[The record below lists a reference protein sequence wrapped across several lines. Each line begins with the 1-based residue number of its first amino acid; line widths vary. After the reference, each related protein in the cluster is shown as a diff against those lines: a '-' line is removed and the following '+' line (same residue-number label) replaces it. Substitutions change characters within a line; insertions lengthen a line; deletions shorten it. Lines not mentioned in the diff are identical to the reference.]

1 MDERLRSAALSGNID
16 ALYYLIRD
24 DADVLQRIDE
34 MAFVDTPLHIAAAAG
49 HTDFAMELMNLKPS
63 FARKVN
69 QCGFSPLHLALPNK
83 QEKMVA
89 HLLLID
95 KDLVRV
101 KGREGHTPLHHA
113 AKEGNVPLLSQFL
126 DQCPNSILDLTIRKD
141 TAVHIA
147 AQNNHLEAFKAILRR
162 LPTVYEVR
170 ILNLEDKDGN
180 TVLHIAA
187 SNNQRQRNPI
197 RGRGKTI
204 KTKQPIV
211 TGDMALLCFPLLGS
225 YLTLYCQPITTQCVV
240 PMVETC
246 EMIKLLIK
254 SQKVDWNKVNQSG
267 FTALPVLEAPAGDDS
282 RESVSMLKHA
292 KVPPLIFLGKMLL
305 QSRCFTEIITDILE
319 MKTDTIN
326 TLLVVLALILSMTYQ
341 AVLSPPAGA

>member
-187 SNNQRQRNPI
+187 SNNQRQ
-197 RGRGKTI
+197 
-204 KTKQPIV
+204 
-211 TGDMALLCFPLLGS
+211 
-225 YLTLYCQPITTQCVV
+225 
-240 PMVETC
+240 
-246 EMIKLLIK
+246 MIKLLIK